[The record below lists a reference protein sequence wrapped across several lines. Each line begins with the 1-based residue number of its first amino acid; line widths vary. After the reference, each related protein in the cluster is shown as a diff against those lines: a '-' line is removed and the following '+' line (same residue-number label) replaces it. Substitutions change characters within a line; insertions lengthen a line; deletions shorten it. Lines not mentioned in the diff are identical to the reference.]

1 MNSKASAKHDRLCYN
16 PGLQIQ
22 LEVTDSAFTGSG
34 EKADP
39 SGEAVQRTL

>member
-1 MNSKASAKHDRLCYN
+1 MIEDVITL
-16 PGLQIQ
+16 GLQIQ
-22 LEVTDSAFTGSG
+22 LEVTHSAFTGSI